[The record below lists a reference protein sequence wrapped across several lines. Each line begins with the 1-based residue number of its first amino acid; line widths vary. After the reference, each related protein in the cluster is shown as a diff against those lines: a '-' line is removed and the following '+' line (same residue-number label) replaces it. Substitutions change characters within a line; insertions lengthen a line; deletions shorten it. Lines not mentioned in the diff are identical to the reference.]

1 MNLAIRLFLISV
13 LAYGCDSGSA
23 GDSSGTGGTRTPTAD
38 TIAQLSVDLSSPVA
52 EVDERYLSVA
62 VDTAQVVGGLF
73 WSAEPVAQLI
83 GEERQPVYDFT
94 RPRLRA
100 LASELA
106 PAFLRIGGSDAD
118 RVFYDM
124 SDDPLAEEDL
134 PEAFEFVLTAEQ
146 VDGIFEFSEVMGF
159 DVMFTLSA
167 GPGARDQAGDW
178 TPDMARTLL
187 QYVSDNEYQ
196 VTLWELG
203 NEWDRFSIILGV
215 PATPEMAV
223 REFAAVRA
231 LLNEFYDDFN
241 LGGTS
246 GAYWPSIGE
255 LVPMYGPFM
264 ELGGGD
270 SLDVVTWH
278 YYPTQSERGGVLRTD
293 PWEQGILL
301 DPEDLDIGFRWAEEV
316 IGYRDAHAPE
326 LPVWLGESGH
336 AQFGGQPGASDSW
349 EGTFWWL
356 DQLGGLARRNIQVS
370 VRQTLSGSNYGI
382 LDDATLDPR
391 PDYWASVLW
400 RRLMGQRV
408 LDVQRT
414 SVSELVRLYAHC
426 SYERPGAVTLL
437 AINLDA
443 ENSVRIELEGVSNDG
458 KELYVLTSDALD
470 STDLMLNGTLLRD
483 DAGVLPPLEPE
494 PVGSGPADVPA
505 RAIAFIVYPN
515 ASAPACQ

>member
-1 MNLAIRLFLISV
+1 MRSTPFLSSFLLV
-13 LAYGCDSGSA
+13 LYACTSGS
-23 GDSSGTGGTRTPTAD
+23 GTTAPPAD
-38 TIAQLSVDLSSPVA
+38 TTAKLTIDLSAPVA
-52 EVDERYLSVA
+52 TVDERYLSVA

-83 GEERQPVYDFT
+83 GQERQPVYDFG

-100 LASELA
+100 LAAELA

-124 SDDPLAEEDL
+124 TESPIAEEDL
-134 PEAFEFVLTAEQ
+134 PEGFEFVLTAAQ
-146 VDGIFEFSEVMGF
+146 VDGIFEFAEALDFG
-159 DVMFTLSA
+159 VMFTLSA
-167 GPGARDQAGDW
+167 GPGARDEEGDW
-178 TPDMARTLL
+178 TPDMPRHLL
-187 QYVSDNEYQ
+187 EYVSANEYE

-203 NEWDRFSIILGV
+203 NEWDRFPIILGV

-223 REFAAVRA
+223 REFATVRS
-231 LLNEFYDDFN
+231 LLGEFYDDFK

-255 LVPMYGPFM
+255 LIPIYGPFM
-264 ELGGGD
+264 EMGGGD

-293 PWEQGILL
+293 PWEPGILL
-301 DPEDLDIGFRWAEEV
+301 DPEDLDIALHWADEV
-316 IGYRDAHAPE
+316 IAYRDANAPA

-336 AQFGGQPGASDSW
+336 AQFGGQPGASDAF

-356 DQLGGLARRNIQVS
+356 DQLGALARREIQVS
-370 VRQTLSGSNYGI
+370 VRQTLSGSNYGLI
-382 LDDATLDPR
+382 DDVTLDPR

-408 LDVQRT
+408 LDVART
-414 SVSELVRLYAHC
+414 DVDELIRVYAHC
-426 SYERPGAVTLL
+426 SYERPGAVTVL
-437 AINLDA
+437 AINLDE
-443 ENSVRIELEGVSNDG
+443 ENDVRIEIDEISNAD
-458 KELYVLTSDALD
+458 KETYVLTSEALD
-470 STDLMLNGTLLRD
+470 SSDLMLNGTLLRD
-483 DAGVLPPLEPE
+483 DNGVLPPLEPE
-494 PVGSGPADVPA
+494 EIGSRPADVPP

-515 ASAPACQ
+515 ANAPACR